1 METLGMHLSIPGGF
15 AVYTIVWI
23 LITMVLSE
31 IWWRVMKHF
40 PEDEEVYDPEAP
52 DHFEIKADN
61 K

>member
-15 AVYTIVWI
+15 AIYTIVWI

-40 PEDEEVYDPEAP
+40 PEDEENYDPEAP
-52 DHFEIKADN
+52 ELFEIKADR
-61 K
+61 